1 MGRPVGAHV
10 FGPLQL
16 LVRGFLFELIELG
29 YGWTTQMHRLRLMAE
44 LSAWMS
50 AEGIEPA
57 QLTVSSI
64 GEFLAPFR
72 AHGPKREWFSLASE
86 RQLVDYLR
94 RLGLVPEPVVP
105 VVTDPVELLVVK
117 FVEYLAR
124 ERGLAL
130 DSNSVYEYKR
140 AARLFLSGHLDPDGG
155 GLERLTAGD
164 VTAFVLAECRHRSV
178 RMSRALVTSLRGLLR
193 FLFLE
198 GLISG
203 DLSGAVPGVASWRCG
218 SLPKALPVEHVV
230 RLLAGRDRSTPVG
243 RRDFAILAML
253 SRLGLRAC
261 EVARLQLSD
270 IDWRAGELIV
280 RGKQDR
286 HERLPLPVDV
296 GDAIAD
302 YLCHGRPGRRG
313 SHLFLKARAPFGPLT
328 GGDGAIGMLVRAACE
343 RAGLEPVGVHR
354 LRHTV
359 ATEVL
364 RAGAPLEEVA
374 SLLRHRRHATTVVY
388 AKVDWRRLRELAR
401 PWPGSVP

>member
-1 MGRPVGAHV
+1 MGRPVGAQV
-10 FGPLQL
+10 VGPLQPF
-16 LVRGFLFELIELG
+16 VRGFLLEMIELG
-29 YGWTTQMHRLRLMAE
+29 YSWTAQTARLRLMAE
-44 LSAWMS
+44 LSRWMAARRMPVS
-50 AEGIEPA
+50 GLTRASIEEFVLGA
-57 QLTVSSI
+57 RVSHR
-64 GEFLAPFR
+64 GEQWCSP
-72 AHGPKREWFSLASE
+72 ASE
-86 RQLVDYLR
+86 RQLVGYLR

-105 VVTDPVELLVVK
+105 VVTDPVELLVAE

-124 ERGLAL
+124 ERGLEP
-130 DSNSVYEYKR
+130 DSNSVYEYR
-140 AARLFLSGHLDPDGG
+140 RNARLFLSGRLDPGGG

-164 VTAFVLAECRHRSV
+164 VTSFLLAECRSRSV

-198 GLISG
+198 GRISG
-203 DLSGAVPGVASWRCG
+203 DLAGAVPGVAAWRCA
-218 SLPKALPVEHVV
+218 SLPKALPAEHVA
-230 RLLAGRDRSTPVG
+230 RLLASCDRSTPVG

-261 EVARLQLSD
+261 EVARLQLAD

-286 HERLPLPVDV
+286 HERLPLPADV

-302 YLCHGRPGRRG
+302 YLRHGRPARRDP
-313 SHLFLKARAPFGPLT
+313 HLFLKARAPFGPLT

-359 ATEVL
+359 ATGAL
-364 RAGAPLEEVA
+364 RAGAPLEEIA
-374 SLLRHRRHATTVVY
+374 SLLRHRRHATTVIY
-388 AKVDWRRLRELAR
+388 AKVDWERLRELAR
-401 PWPGSVP
+401 PWPGSPS